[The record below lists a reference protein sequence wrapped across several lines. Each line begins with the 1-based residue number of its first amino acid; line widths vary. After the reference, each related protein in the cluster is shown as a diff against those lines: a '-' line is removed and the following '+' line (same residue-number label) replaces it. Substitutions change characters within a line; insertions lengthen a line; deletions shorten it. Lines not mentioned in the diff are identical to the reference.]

1 MCLGVL
7 RMKIGWPKG
16 NINLNGL
23 GFADDLALSA
33 GAINIQETKK
43 K

>member
-1 MCLGVL
+1 
-7 RMKIGWPKG
+7 MKIGWPKG

-33 GAINIQETKK
+33 GLATFRKPRRK
-43 K
+43 